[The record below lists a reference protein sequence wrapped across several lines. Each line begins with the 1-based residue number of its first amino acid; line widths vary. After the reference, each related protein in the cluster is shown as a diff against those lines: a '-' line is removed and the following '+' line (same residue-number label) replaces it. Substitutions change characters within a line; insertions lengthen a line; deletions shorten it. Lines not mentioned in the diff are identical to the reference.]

1 MEHASTVPVDLDN
14 ITFFIKA
21 VAIGA
26 VVEARRLILTGQYF
40 TSFTNSLRR

>member
-14 ITFFIKA
+14 ITFNKA

-26 VVEARRLILTGQYF
+26 VVEARPVTLTGRYF
-40 TSFTNSLRR
+40 TTFTNSLRR